1 MLGQQGQSQS
11 KQSNVIFK
19 NNKQRGDVA
28 IHHCIKNAVS
38 PCDLNYGGRIHL
50 HRRRNQDEYQVIPP
64 DLRCQLESCNTWAG
78 ENCMGYYLPDYEDC
92 MLTAE
97 PLIQNRNVT
106 VCAKEALT
114 KEPQPGILVVPGGYI
129 K

>member
-1 MLGQQGQSQS
+1 MKTKTKTQKDITLGFLVLISFITS
-11 KQSNVIFK
+11 LVFFSILVSE
-19 NNKQRGDVA
+19 
-28 IHHCIKNAVS
+28 HHQIKNKLMGAEFT
-38 PCDLNYGGRIHL
+38 CIEEEIRT
-50 HRRRNQDEYQVIPP
+50 EYQVIPP